1 MALEHEEKIFLFKMM
16 IDLIR
21 NEWKKRT
28 HVWKR
33 KKIK

>member
-21 NEWKKRT
+21 NETGRRIA
-28 HVWKR
+28 H
-33 KKIK
+33 IK